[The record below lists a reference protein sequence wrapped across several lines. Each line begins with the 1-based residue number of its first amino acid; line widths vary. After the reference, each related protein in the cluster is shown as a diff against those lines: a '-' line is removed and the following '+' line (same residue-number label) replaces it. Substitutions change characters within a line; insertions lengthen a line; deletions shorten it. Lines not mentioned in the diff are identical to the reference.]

1 MSAENIYKN
10 EYEVVAYP
18 RLSHVKA
25 NIVHIINRNT
35 HAHRAL
41 ELGLV
46 LDGNAVVQTNEQ
58 RFTIH
63 KGTLFFFN
71 AYEPHQILASSQA
84 GVKVAYLQVSSSFC
98 SEYLTCFRNLILP
111 ENDLTKLLNPEQL
124 QEIIGLTVH
133 ALMDYMADDSDLY
146 ALHCICSICTL
157 YSRLLNMVPYKQMPE
172 ATYSAQNKK
181 MARLSR
187 IAEYIDNNYS
197 EKITLAQLAA
207 RENVTTTY
215 LSHFIS
221 DNLGMTFQE
230 YVSSV
235 RFERALK
242 LLRDT
247 SMCMTDVSIVCG
259 FSDVKYL
266 SRMLEAKFGKP
277 AKESCRQ
284 LSHMLSDPQRT
295 EQEQTF
301 ASEEL
306 GRIWLAEFW
315 QEYTSRQER

>member
-1 MSAENIYKN
+1 MGKTQILNN

-18 RLSHVKA
+18 KLSHVQA

-41 ELGLV
+41 ELCLV
-46 LDGNAVVQTNEQ
+46 LDGEAVVQTNKKS
-58 RFTIH
+58 FSVS

-71 AYEPHQILASSQA
+71 AYEPHQILATSQS

-98 SEYLTCFRNLILP
+98 SEYLSCFRNLILP
-111 ENDLTKLLNPEQL
+111 ENDLTKLLTPAQL
-124 QEIIGLTVH
+124 QEIIGLTVQ
-133 ALMDYMADDSDLY
+133 ALTDYMAVESDLY

-157 YSRLLNMVPYKQMPE
+157 YSKLLDIVPYKQMPE
-172 ATYSAQNKK
+172 AAYLARNKK

-197 EKITLAQLAA
+197 EKITLAQLAR

-242 LLRDT
+242 LLRNT
-247 SMCMTDVSIVCG
+247 SMCMTDVSVVSG

-266 SRMLEAKFGKP
+266 SRMLEAKFGKS
-277 AKESCRQ
+277 AKSTWRQ
-284 LSHMLSDPQRT
+284 LYQDHTLSPQA

-301 ASEEL
+301 ASEAL
-306 GRIWLAEFW
+306 GRIWLEKFW
-315 QEYTSRQER
+315 QEYHA

>member
-1 MSAENIYKN
+1 MSRAQIHKN
-10 EYEVVAYP
+10 EYEIVAYP
-18 RLSHVKA
+18 KLSHVQA

-41 ELGLV
+41 ELCLA
-46 LDGNAVVQTNEQ
+46 LDGEAVVQTSTK
-58 RFTIH
+58 RFPIR

-71 AYEPHQILASSQA
+71 AYEPHQILASSQS

-98 SEYLTCFRNLILP
+98 GEYLTCFRNLTLP
-111 ENDLTKLLNPEQL
+111 ENDLSKLLTPEQL
-124 QEIIGLTVH
+124 QEIIGLMVQ
-133 ALMDYMADDSDLY
+133 ALTDYLAEESDLY
-146 ALHCICSICTL
+146 ALRCICSICTL
-157 YSRLLNMVPYKQMPE
+157 YSRLLDMVPYKQMSE
-172 ATYSAQNKK
+172 ATYLAQNKK

-187 IAEYIDNNYS
+187 IAEYVDNHYS
-197 EKITLAQLAA
+197 EKISLAELAVQ
-207 RENVTTTY
+207 EHVTTTY

-242 LLRDT
+242 LLRNT
-247 SMCMTDVSIVCG
+247 SMCLTDVSVVSG

-277 AKESCRQ
+277 AKNAWRQ
-284 LSHMLSDPQRT
+284 LCQDHTLSPQT
-295 EQEQTF
+295 VQEQTF
-301 ASEEL
+301 ASEAL
-306 GRIWLAEFW
+306 SHIWLKNFW
-315 QEYTSRQER
+315 QEYTNKET